1 MIEVKKEVIQSVVV
15 VSVKG
20 ELDASSALIFD
31 NALEAVIAEQP
42 TAILIDCS
50 TLEYVSSPGIG
61 VFISR
66 HGECEEKNI
75 NFALCNV
82 SSKISNVLKILGLD
96 QVVKIYTTTDEA
108 TTAMGASYQR

>member
-1 MIEVKKEVIQSVVV
+1 MVEVKKEVIQGVAV

-31 NALEAVIAEQP
+31 NALEAVITEQP
-42 TAILIDCS
+42 TSILIDCS

-66 HGECEEKNI
+66 HGECQDKNI
-75 NFALCNV
+75 RFALCNV

-108 TTAMGASYQR
+108 TTAMGTSHQR